1 MVGPCVPVCPHL
13 TTPHHHF
20 LVLEW
25 QVNGKMPVGGHKYQN
40 IILGLINTHNMITP
54 TVSSLNNKKKR
65 LLTSLFYTFY
75 RDMTTLKGSFNELII
90 LLIMRVLCEQ
100 LWPSSVIIISAA
112 NCSVSLSHC
121 LTVSLSHC
129 ALSVLLWRKEAQS
142 GAGYGADSHNR
153 LHVKK
158 NTESLAVGR
167 TVVVLIMINVG
178 NNHLWNKSQLELN
191 NAWGISFIEKQS
203 DKSARHSSPRSQP
216 VGELPRQE
224 LCMKMK

>member
-1 MVGPCVPVCPHL
+1 MKSPPSNIEVKAGREGWRWRGNDVIDRRAEVVTCMVGPCVPVCPHL

-90 LLIMRVLCEQ
+90 IIIMRVLCEQ
-100 LWPSSVIIISAA
+100 LWPLSSVIIISAA

-129 ALSVLLWRKEAQS
+129 ALCLVMTEGSPVWRRLW
-142 GAGYGADSHNR
+142 
-153 LHVKK
+153 
-158 NTESLAVGR
+158 GR
-167 TVVVLIMINVG
+167 
-178 NNHLWNKSQLELN
+178 
-191 NAWGISFIEKQS
+191 
-203 DKSARHSSPRSQP
+203 
-216 VGELPRQE
+216 
-224 LCMKMK
+224 